1 LLCLLTSLLG
11 LWDLCSLTRD
21 QTCALTRDQTCAPF
35 SEAWILTTG
44 PLETP
49 WISGSDSISDTA
61 AQASATSTPHMNRNS
76 SCSPRHTSP
85 AVPDIHVS
93 AQNCPPW
100 PPSPHPRKLLPLP
113 PSSATQVL
121 GKLISFLLPIC
132 CQTVML
138 TGQTLKILPLF
149 QRIH

>member
-1 LLCLLTSLLG
+1 MSSNDIFKQDYRTFLYFFFLTALHCI
-11 LWDLCSLTRD
+11 WDLSCP
-21 QTCALTRDQTCAPF
+21 TRDQTCAPF

-49 WISGSDSISDTA
+49 WISSSDSISDTA
-61 AQASATSTPHMNRNS
+61 AQASAASTPHMNRNS

-100 PPSPHPRKLLPLP
+100 PPSPTPGNCSLFHPPQP
-113 PSSATQVL
+113 PRCWGS
-121 GKLISFLLPIC
+121 
-132 CQTVML
+132 
-138 TGQTLKILPLF
+138 
-149 QRIH
+149 